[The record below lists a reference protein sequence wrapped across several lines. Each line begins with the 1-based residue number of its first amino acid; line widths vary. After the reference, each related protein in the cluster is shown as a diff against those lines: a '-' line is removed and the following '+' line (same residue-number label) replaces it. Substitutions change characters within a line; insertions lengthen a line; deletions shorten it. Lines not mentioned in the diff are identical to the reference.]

1 MRNVDEIT
9 GAVINCALDIHRR
22 LGPGLLESV
31 YELVLC
37 RKLEQLGFIVDR
49 QVPVSFE
56 FDGLQFKDAFRMDIL
71 VDRRVVVELKSTE
84 RNNPV
89 YAKQLKTYLVLSGM
103 NVGLLINFGM
113 ATLKEGLQR
122 VVNGLDQ
129 KLSILAVNRHQD
141 STSSNLRDS
150 ASPREEDRHKE

>member
-37 RKLEQLGFIVDR
+37 KKLDQLGFIVDR

-71 VDRRVVVELKSTE
+71 VDRRVVVELTRLSTFE
-84 RNNPV
+84 
-89 YAKQLKTYLVLSGM
+89 
-103 NVGLLINFGM
+103 
-113 ATLKEGLQR
+113 
-122 VVNGLDQ
+122 
-129 KLSILAVNRHQD
+129 
-141 STSSNLRDS
+141 
-150 ASPREEDRHKE
+150 